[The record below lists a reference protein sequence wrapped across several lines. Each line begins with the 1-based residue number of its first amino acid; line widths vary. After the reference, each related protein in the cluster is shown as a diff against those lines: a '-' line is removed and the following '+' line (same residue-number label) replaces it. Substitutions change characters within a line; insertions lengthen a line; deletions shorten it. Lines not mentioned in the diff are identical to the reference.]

1 MTTLNETCISC
12 QVPGLGLMG
21 KGNAKVPPE
30 SPVRR
35 LKLVMRRHLSP
46 TMERKLKMVTN
57 DLANWYA
64 RMRGRPARPVAS
76 REGETRPR
84 FEAGD
89 LVRVRPRAEIDATLN
104 HWRQLKGC
112 TFMPEMDRYCGT
124 IQRVL
129 KPVERF
135 VDERD
140 LRVKKAKGLV
150 LLEGAICEGTVDF
163 GRCDRSCFLFWR
175 EEWLEKSE

>member
-12 QVPGLGLMG
+12 QVPGLRLMG
-21 KGNAKVPPE
+21 EGNAEVPPE
-30 SPVRR
+30 SLGRR
-35 LKLVMRRHLSP
+35 LKLVTRRHLSP
-46 TMERKLKMVTN
+46 GMERKLKMVTN
-57 DLANWYA
+57 DLTNWYD
-64 RMRGRPARPVAS
+64 RIRGRPPRPLVSPAGAWRARL
-76 REGETRPR
+76 
-84 FEAGD
+84 EAGD
-89 LVRVRPRAEIDATLN
+89 LVRVRSRVEIDATLN

-124 IQRVL
+124 TQRVL
-129 KPVERF
+129 KPLKRF

-140 LRVKKAKGLV
+140 LRVKRARGLV

-175 EEWLEKSE
+175 EEWLEKLA